1 MTPLLLVA
9 VVLLHPQVGGAV
21 DSLAGTTLK
30 VTAAQVGRKVEV
42 CSS

>member
-30 VTAAQVGRKVEV
+30 VTAAQVKPRLHR
-42 CSS
+42 CQN

>member
-1 MTPLLLVA
+1 MMTPLLLVA

-30 VTAAQVGRKVEV
+30 VTAALVRQRLRG
-42 CSS
+42 